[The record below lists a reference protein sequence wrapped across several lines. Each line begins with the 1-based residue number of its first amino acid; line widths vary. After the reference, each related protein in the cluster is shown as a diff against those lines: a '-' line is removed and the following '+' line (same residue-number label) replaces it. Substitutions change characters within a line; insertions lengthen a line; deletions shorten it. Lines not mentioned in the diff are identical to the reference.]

1 MSRPFFMKKCLGCQI
16 EKQITEF
23 NKRTSNYDGYD
34 HRCRE
39 CIKIYIRNLNS
50 RNSTDNVV
58 DYKLIRENVILQ
70 EKLSA
75 DCLLKNIGYE
85 LESELSVHEQFLIRH
100 NLI

>member
-1 MSRPFFMKKCLGCQI
+1 MKKCRECQL
-16 EKQITEF
+16 EKELDQF
-23 NKRTSNYDGYD
+23 NKRASNRDGYD
-34 HRCRE
+34 NKCKE

-58 DYKLIRENVILQ
+58 DYKLIKHNTILS
-70 EKLSA
+70 EKVSA

-85 LESELSVHEQFLIRH
+85 LESELSIYQQFLIRH

>member
-58 DYKLIRENVILQ
+58 DYKLIKENILLQ
-70 EKLSA
+70 EKVSA
-75 DCLLKNIGYE
+75 DCLLKNIGYQ
-85 LESELSVHEQFLIRH
+85 LNSEFTIHEQFMLKH
-100 NLI
+100 NLS